1 MAQNGENSTFQKTS
15 FLRTNFGRGSL
26 PPQVVHHEYS
36 GCGTT
41 EDPYL
46 INWLPDDP
54 ENPMNFREVSKW
66 SLNLLVALCAFTIA
80 LASSAYSGG
89 LVEVISAFD
98 VSKEVSILGVSLYVI
113 GFAIGPLAWAP
124 LSEKYG
130 RRYVFI
136 VSGALLT
143 ATLAGTAGAHN
154 IETLMILR
162 FLAGSLGSAP
172 LVIAGGVIADLF
184 DPLTRGLALGLY
196 VVAPFLGPSIGPI
209 VGGFIAEA
217 GGWRWVQGFL
227 AILSGAQWILTL
239 ILLPETY
246 PPVLLRRRA
255 EHLSS
260 VTGKV
265 YRSTLDLNK
274 VSLKLSVILLR
285 PWALLFREPI
295 VLLITIYMSIIYG
308 TLYMFFAAYPIVFQ
322 ETRGWG
328 EGLGGLSF
336 LGIMVG
342 ILLSVPNMYYGHVRY
357 RNLASKTQTRLAPE
371 ARLPDCFLACIA
383 LPIGLF
389 WFAWTNSPNVH
400 WIVPI
405 LAGIPFGFGCI
416 MLFLPCFNY
425 LVDSYTI
432 YAASVLAANSAIR
445 SIFGAVFPLFTGKMY
460 ENLGL
465 HWAASVPAFLALACV
480 PIPYLFYVYGARIR
494 KKSHYAA
501 EADAFMNRL
510 LGIPSES
517 PSGITSSESKEE
529 V

>member
-1 MAQNGENSTFQKTS
+1 MAENADKPAYSNTS
-15 FLRTNFGRGSL
+15 FLRAILGRGDL
-26 PPQVVHHEYS
+26 PHRVVNNEYS
-36 GCGTT
+36 GSGTS

-54 ENPMNFREVSKW
+54 ETPMNFRAVKKW

-89 LVEVISAFD
+89 LVEIITAFH

-124 LSEKYG
+124 LSERYG

-136 VSGALLT
+136 ISGALLT

-154 IETLMILR
+154 IETLLILR

-184 DPLTRGLALGLY
+184 DPLTRGLALGVY
-196 VVAPFLGPSIGPI
+196 VIAPFLGPSVGPI

-227 AILSGAQWILTL
+227 GILSAAQWLLTL

-274 VSLKLSVILLR
+274 VSLKLSAVLLR

-308 TLYMFFAAYPIVFQ
+308 TLYMLFAAYPIVFQ

-342 ILLSVPNMYYGHVRY
+342 ILLSAPSMYLGHTRY
-357 RNLASKTQTRLAPE
+357 RNLATKAQTRLAPE
-371 ARLPDCFLACIA
+371 ARLPDSFLACIA

-389 WFAWTNSPNVH
+389 WFAWTNSPSVH
-400 WIVPI
+400 WVVPI
-405 LAGIPFGFGCI
+405 LAGIPFGYGCI
-416 MLFLPCFNY
+416 MLFLPCLNY

-445 SIFGAVFPLFTGKMY
+445 SIFGAVFPLFTDKMY

-480 PIPYLFYVYGARIR
+480 PIPYLFYVYGAQIR

-501 EADAFMNRL
+501 EADAFMRRL

-517 PSGITSSESKEE
+517 PSEATTDESKEQA
-529 V
+529 